1 MSAQRTGEVGRA
13 TIRLASAADLEA
25 IVRLLQDDR
34 LGVQRERAEEL
45 QPYRT
50 AFREI
55 TLDPQQQILVLE
67 LDGAVTG
74 VLQLSFLRCLTH
86 RGGLR
91 AQIEGVR
98 VDGRQRGAGLGRILI
113 EAAIERAR
121 AQGCHLVQLTTDRQR
136 PDARAFYERLGFVDS
151 HHGMK
156 LDLARS
162 V

>member
-1 MSAQRTGEVGRA
+1 MSTV
-13 TIRLASAADLEA
+13 RLASDADLEA

-34 LGVQRERAEEL
+34 LGAQRERSDDLE
-45 QPYRT
+45 PYRA

-55 TLDPQQQILVLE
+55 ALDPQQQILVLE
-67 LDGAVTG
+67 LDGAVAG
-74 VLQLSFLRCLTH
+74 VLQLSFLRCLTY

-98 VDGRQRGAGLGRILI
+98 VDGRHRGAGLGRVLVG
-113 EAAIERAR
+113 AAVERAR
-121 AQGCHLVQLTTDRQR
+121 ARGCHLAQLTTDRQR

-156 LDLARS
+156 LDLGRS
-162 V
+162 PAGDGG